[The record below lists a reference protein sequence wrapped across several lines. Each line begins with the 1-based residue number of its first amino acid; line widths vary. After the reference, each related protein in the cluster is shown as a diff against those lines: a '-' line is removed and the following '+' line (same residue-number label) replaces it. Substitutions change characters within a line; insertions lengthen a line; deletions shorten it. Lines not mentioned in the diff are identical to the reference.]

1 MNEVLADAIDRI
13 NFVHLDIPL
22 LPRMKCN
29 VFLLLIFSF
38 LSDVLPSQWTNTPR
52 YTRGTLNDKVHHKL
66 GIQMQLDLHE
76 NHSFLRFV
84 GGSEASWGILSFFQQ
99 TQFGDCPSGSPIEVR
114 FQPFMFDML
123 HYPPVEAK

>member
-1 MNEVLADAIDRI
+1 MQRLPSL
-13 NFVHLDIPL
+13 NF
-22 LPRMKCN
+22 
-29 VFLLLIFSF
+29 LI

-84 GGSEASWGILSFFQQ
+84 GGSEASWGILSFFQK